1 MYFENV
7 KFDRKTGNYLEIF
20 EKLFTDKILKELNS
34 HLGGKFITDNKQLK
48 LEYYYK

>member
-20 EKLFTDKILKELNS
+20 EKLFTTEILTILNS
-34 HLGGKFITDNKQLK
+34 
-48 LEYYYK
+48 